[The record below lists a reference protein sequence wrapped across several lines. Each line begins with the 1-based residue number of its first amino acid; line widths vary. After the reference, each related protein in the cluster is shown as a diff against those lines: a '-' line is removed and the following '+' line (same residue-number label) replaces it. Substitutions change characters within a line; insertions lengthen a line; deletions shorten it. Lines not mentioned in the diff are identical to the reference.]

1 MSPKQSKHR
10 RGCHG
15 DAAGAPRVAGRRSAT
30 LLAATLA
37 VALAAGACGG
47 APDTATGAAAGSGR
61 GSLAGVCPETVVVQT
76 NWFPQS
82 EHGAAYR
89 LVGPGYRVD
98 AAHKRVIGPLV
109 AGGKDTG
116 VRIEVRAGG
125 PAVGFQSSAALMY
138 QDPDITLGM
147 LQTDEIVQFSKTQP
161 VVGVMAPLE
170 LDPQILLW
178 DPRAH
183 PEWHTIAD
191 IGQTDAQVLYFQGS
205 AYMEYLVGAGI
216 LRRAQVDGRYDG
228 SPSRFVASGG
238 RIAVQGYATNE
249 PYLYEH
255 EIKAWGK
262 PVAFQLVVDTGYPNY
277 ANVLSV
283 RADQKAKLAP
293 CLKRLVPMLQQA
305 QVEFMRDP
313 SPTLELIV
321 KLDHAYKGGF
331 VYSPGLARFAVTQ
344 MRQLGIVDN
353 GHDATLGNFDSQRVQ
368 RLINILAPIFAGQR
382 KPIRPNLAPGDV
394 TTNEFIDP
402 AISLR

>member
-1 MSPKQSKHR
+1 MALKQSNHR
-10 RGCHG
+10 RT
-15 DAAGAPRVAGRRSAT
+15 AT

-37 VALAAGACGG
+37 VALAAGACAGRRDG
-47 APDTATGAAAGSGR
+47 ATGAVSASGQ
-61 GSLAGVCPETVVVQT
+61 GSLADVCPGTVVVQT

-82 EHGAAYR
+82 EHGAAYH
-89 LVGPGYRVD
+89 LIGPGYRVD

-109 AGGKDTG
+109 ARGKDTG

-125 PAVGFQSSAALMY
+125 PAVGFQSSASLMY

-147 LQTDEIVQFSKTQP
+147 LQSDEIVQFSKSQP

-183 PEWHTIAD
+183 PGWHTIAD
-191 IGQTDAQVLYFQGS
+191 IGQTDSQVLYFQGS

-238 RIAVQGYATNE
+238 TIAVQGYATNE

-255 EIKAWGK
+255 EVKAWSR

-283 RADQKAKLAP
+283 RADQKATLAP

-305 QVEFMRDP
+305 QVDFIRDP
-313 SPTLELIV
+313 GRTLDLIV
-321 KLDHAYKGGF
+321 KLDQSYKGGF

-353 GHDATLGNFDSQRVQ
+353 GHDATLGNFDNGRLQ
-368 RLINILAPIFAGQR
+368 RLINIVAPIFAGQR
-382 KPIRPNLAPGDV
+382 KPIRANLTPADV

-402 AISLR
+402 SIGLR

>member
-1 MSPKQSKHR
+1 MSPKQSKRR

-15 DAAGAPRVAGRRSAT
+15 DAAGAPRAAGRRSAT

-47 APDTATGAAAGSGR
+47 APNTATGAAVGSGR
-61 GSLAGVCPETVVVQT
+61 GSLAGVCPENVVVQT

-313 SPTLELIV
+313 GPTLELIV
-321 KLDHAYKGGF
+321 KL
-331 VYSPGLARFAVTQ
+331 
-344 MRQLGIVDN
+344 VDN

-382 KPIRPNLAPGDV
+382 KPIRPSLAPGDV